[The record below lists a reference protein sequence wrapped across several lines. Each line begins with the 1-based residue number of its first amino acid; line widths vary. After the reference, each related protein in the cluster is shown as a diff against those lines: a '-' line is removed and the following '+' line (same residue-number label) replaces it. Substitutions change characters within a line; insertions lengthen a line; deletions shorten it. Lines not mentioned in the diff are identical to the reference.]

1 MTLLRTL
8 PYLNAYEHL
17 FFRSSWCTKMTAR
30 SALCVL
36 IGYGADLL
44 PHSDEGKDSFTR
56 RVLGREEEDS
66 SNTVDSDAASQCV
79 PASERL
85 VVDPTFDKSQ
95 VGSHAGL
102 VEAPAVVFEEISSPR
117 SGEKENVSEKVFFS
131 CQGDAQ
137 LICW

>member
-1 MTLLRTL
+1 MELT
-8 PYLNAYEHL
+8 
-17 FFRSSWCTKMTAR
+17 S
-30 SALCVL
+30 
-36 IGYGADLL
+36 
-44 PHSDEGKDSFTR
+44 HSDEGKDSFTR
-56 RVLGREEEDS
+56 GREEEDS
-66 SNTVDSDAASQCV
+66 SNTVDSDASSQCV

-85 VVDPTFDKSQ
+85 VAKSQ

-102 VEAPAVVFEEISSPR
+102 VEAPAVVFEDLSSPR